1 MSKNITCFFT
11 KNLSTITKNY
21 NYYNLLTIN
30 NTIIRLQ
37 NTNTNT
43 IRGCND
49 NDNCD
54 LSKTDKYEHKSYK
67 SYLDEQKS
75 SSSIAID
82 ALTKLPK
89 LTRNAASKT
98 VSEWK
103 IFQTLSKATI
113 LQNYDLLHEN
123 GVEQSTLKDHPY
135 ALADTTINIKNK
147 ITICHDI
154 KLDITDAISL
164 FKLSITELKLFRQ
177 THEKDKLLLDQYP
190 NRIEY
195 LAHSLDV
202 SIFIQLSFNCF
213 NKNLYYLILF
223 IKLFFKYIL
232 EVGVTGEHIL
242 CDLHVYKFSH
252 KTVRTRVNR
261 AIKAQINP
269 IKPWV
274 VRCPLS
280 IIVNAENKLAKRKLL
295 LDGADSL
302 EVYISNIMN
311 CSIESSEAF
320 LKRGIKIDKISLPD
334 LTKKLKFL
342 RDKGYTIEDIYR
354 LPSCLHASYNTL
366 VQKYDLWIKMGFTNP
381 PLFAICTS
389 QKVFETRLEN
399 ELKNKMINNS

>member
-1 MSKNITCFFT
+1 MTM
-11 KNLSTITKNY
+11 TIVIY
-21 NYYNLLTIN
+21 QRQIN
-30 NTIIRLQ
+30 
-37 NTNTNT
+37 
-43 IRGCND
+43 
-49 NDNCD
+49 
-54 LSKTDKYEHKSYK
+54 
-67 SYLDEQKS
+67 
-75 SSSIAID
+75 
-82 ALTKLPK
+82 
-89 LTRNAASKT
+89 
-98 VSEWK
+98 
-103 IFQTLSKATI
+103 
-113 LQNYDLLHEN
+113 
-123 GVEQSTLKDHPY
+123 HPY

-195 LAHSLDV
+195 LAHSLDQSV
-202 SIFIQLSFNCF
+202 SQVCSYLSTCPS
-213 NKNLYYLILF
+213 ILNITF
-223 IKLFFKYIL
+223 QKIKETTEFLL

-366 VQKYDLWIKMGFTNP
+366 VQKYDLWIKMD
-381 PLFAICTS
+381 
-389 QKVFETRLEN
+389 
-399 ELKNKMINNS
+399 LKMNLKIK